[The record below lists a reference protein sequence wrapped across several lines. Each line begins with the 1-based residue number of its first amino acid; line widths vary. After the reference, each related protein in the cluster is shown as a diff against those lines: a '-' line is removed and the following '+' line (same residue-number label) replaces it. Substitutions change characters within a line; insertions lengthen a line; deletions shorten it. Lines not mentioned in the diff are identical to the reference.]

1 MTDAD
6 KNFSLNVFLRL
17 REIAH
22 ALPRVNKYTSGLQ
35 DDVLPVETERSSTGS
50 AAHDRNLS

>member
-35 DDVLPVETERSSTGS
+35 DDVLPVETERSCV
-50 AAHDRNLS
+50 